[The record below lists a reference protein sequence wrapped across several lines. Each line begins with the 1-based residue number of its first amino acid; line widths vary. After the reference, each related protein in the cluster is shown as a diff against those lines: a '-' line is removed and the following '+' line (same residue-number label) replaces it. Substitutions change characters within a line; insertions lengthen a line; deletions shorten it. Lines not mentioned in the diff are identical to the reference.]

1 MQLDAE
7 TRTWAMDT
15 VGSEPEYRTP
25 EFRDEYLAVSS
36 KAAYLWSAMQPHSY
50 SDTLR
55 EYVRNTAKTENGFSS
70 SIFVKSGRPTRD
82 YTDLNTNSII
92 LQAIAH
98 QLETSG

>member
-1 MQLDAE
+1 
-7 TRTWAMDT
+7 
-15 VGSEPEYRTP
+15 
-25 EFRDEYLAVSS
+25 
-36 KAAYLWSAMQPHSY
+36 
-50 SDTLR
+50 
-55 EYVRNTAKTENGFSS
+55 FSS